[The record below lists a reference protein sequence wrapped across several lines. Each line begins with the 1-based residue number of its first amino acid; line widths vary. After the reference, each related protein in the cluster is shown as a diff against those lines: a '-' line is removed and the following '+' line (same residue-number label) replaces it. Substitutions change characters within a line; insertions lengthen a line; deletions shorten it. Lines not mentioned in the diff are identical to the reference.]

1 MKDDV
6 PDEVKQRRLR
16 EVISLFHSTVA
27 MCSERMIGS
36 EQLLLVKG
44 VGALSLSLSLSLSH
58 SSPPPPSLSLSLLS
72 FLRGASAQVMSWLV

>member
-27 MCSERMIGS
+27 VCSERMIGS

-44 VGALSLSLSLSLSH
+44 VGTLSLSLSLSH
-58 SSPPPPSLSLSLLS
+58 SAPPLS
-72 FLRGASAQVMSWLV
+72 FSFSSSTPKRS